1 VEVDLS
7 SSSSRRLSVFAAL
20 GVPEVWQYDGQ
31 RLVFKSLGGEG
42 TYHVLEQ
49 SLSFPGLSAAELQGF
64 IGRRGTMG
72 EIALDEE
79 LAKWLRAMRK
89 TSNH

>member
-1 VEVDLS
+1 
-7 SSSSRRLSVFAAL
+7 
-20 GVPEVWQYDGQ
+20 
-31 RLVFKSLGGEG
+31 
-42 TYHVLEQ
+42 VLEQ